1 MSEYT
6 NARYVYKLLLKVLDA
21 GCIVLKTDMNF
32 AVFENYSAL
41 VALNL
46 RCIGQSSDLETAL
59 QEAEDY
65 LERCE

>member
-1 MSEYT
+1 MSKHT
-6 NARYVYKLLLKVLDA
+6 NARHVNKILLKVLDA
-21 GCIVLKTDMNF
+21 GCIVLKADTYF

-41 VALNL
+41 VAPNS